1 MKKITGIVNVK
12 PNIFVSKCLGFA
24 KCRWD
29 GEMARDRFVEMMKP
43 YVNFVAMCP
52 ECEIGLGIPRN
63 KIRIVLKNRS
73 YRLMQLNTG
82 KDLTGKMNAFV
93 SGYVHSLGD
102 IDGFILKDRSPS
114 CGIKNVKVYP
124 GLEAAAPIGRTSGFF
139 SRKIL
144 QNFPGAAIETEARLS
159 NPAVRKDFLLK
170 IFTSNSERYMRSNKR
185 SAYRK

>member
-1 MKKITGIVNVK
+1 MKKITGTVNAK

-52 ECEIGLGIPRN
+52 ECEIGLGIPRD

-82 KDLTGKMNAFV
+82 KDLTGKMDAFV
-93 SGYVHSLGD
+93 SGYARSLRGM
-102 IDGFILKDRSPS
+102 DGFILKDRSPS

-144 QNFPGAAIETEARLS
+144 QNFPGAAIETEARLA
-159 NPAVRKDFLLK
+159 NPAIREDFLVRVFK
-170 IFTSNSERYMRSNKR
+170 AAARKR
-185 SAYRK
+185 NDII